1 MSSKKCV
8 VIETIIRIARGL
20 VGMNNDFGLRSE
32 NAVILSDGIEDDYIS
47 FNPNAKVTVSVA
59 QKSETLVI

>member
-1 MSSKKCV
+1 
-8 VIETIIRIARGL
+8 
-20 VGMNNDFGLRSE
+20 MNNDFGLRSE

-59 QKSETLVI
+59 QKSETLFI